1 MHTLFMMNKI
11 LITLQIYLFLCITYM
26 FAEPAGTWRL
36 YNSYTNISKVE
47 PFGNYIFALCDG
59 NLFSYN
65 TTDHSVTEHN
75 KLTGLTSQNIVNIAA
90 CKTAKKLLI
99 IYEDYTIDFL
109 PTDFA
114 KEVTTLVGLKE
125 KLTSKDKAITDI
137 HVNGKYAY
145 ITTEEL
151 GTLKINTLSGTI
163 EETYTHGEA
172 IPDDERA
179 TMTVDEYKT
188 LSGDA
193 KPDGPSDNNFFRLYL
208 NKHKLYAT
216 NGIADGPTLITRDGV
231 VHCAD
236 LTNGVTWADLPVP
249 NLYRQSYDYS
259 TTLCMAFDPND
270 ETHIFVGA
278 KTGLFEYRNNTFVKS
293 YNIENSTLTSSDLN
307 PKRTYVTS
315 LLFDKEQNLWA
326 FNGFFNML
334 SIHKMS
340 QNGTWEVL
348 DCKTNNIA
356 TQNRSLEGA
365 FISKSNG
372 LLWFTNSNWD
382 RSGLYALNM
391 ETQTLDSYI
400 AFINQDGQLVNTNPY
415 FFRPTEDA
423 EGNIWL
429 PTTNGPVYISSQD
442 IAEKNRVFTQPKIN
456 RDDDTELADYLLGEV
471 YCYVIAIDK
480 AQRKWIGT
488 KDAGIFVISADNTK
502 EVSHFT
508 TENSPLPSNEIYD
521 IVIDENSGIVYIAT
535 IKGLC
540 SYQTDITS
548 DYGTLN
554 EDNIYA
560 YPNPVS
566 PDFTGP
572 ITIKGLYEQCQIKI
586 TTPSGYI
593 VHKGIV
599 SGGSYKW
606 DGCDQNGDRVA
617 SGVYMVLVETPEG
630 SKGCVTKIAILK

>member
-1 MHTLFMMNKI
+1 MHTYFMIKKT
-11 LITLQIYLFLCITYM
+11 LIALQFCLLLCVTPTL
-26 FAEPAGTWRL
+26 AEPAGTWRL

-47 PFGNYIFALCDG
+47 PLGNYIFALCDG

-65 TTDHSVTEHN
+65 KNDHSVAEHN
-75 KLTGLTSQNIVNIAA
+75 KLTGLTSQNITDVAA
-90 CKTAKKLLI
+90 CETAKKLLI
-99 IYEDYTIDFL
+99 LYEDYTIDFL
-109 PTDFA
+109 PIDFDR
-114 KEVTTLVGLKE
+114 EITTLLGLKE
-125 KLTSKDKAITDI
+125 KLTSKDKVVTDI
-137 HVNGKYAY
+137 HINGKYAY
-145 ITTEEL
+145 LTTKEL
-151 GTLKINTLSGTI
+151 GTLKINMLNCTI

-172 IPDDERA
+172 IPDDERT

-208 NKHKLYAT
+208 NNGRLYAT
-216 NGIADGPTLITRDGV
+216 SGIADGPTLDVRPNAIHYAELNDLNWKDIPIPDV
-231 VHCAD
+231 AD
-236 LTNGVTWADLPVP
+236 KSSPYNTI
-249 NLYRQSYDYS
+249 
-259 TTLCMAFDPND
+259 LCMAFDPAD
-270 ETHIFVGA
+270 ASHFFVG
-278 KTGLFEYRNNTFVKS
+278 TSFGILEYNN
-293 YNIENSTLTSSDLN
+293 YNIFKTYNTENSTLAYNNIFLQNTFIS
-307 PKRTYVTS
+307 S
-315 LLFDKEQNLWA
+315 LLYDNNKNLWA
-326 FNGFFNML
+326 FNGFFNLLPINKMDATGNWEIIDREIN
-334 SIHKMS
+334 SI
-340 QNGTWEVL
+340 N
-348 DCKTNNIA
+348 

-372 LLWFTNSNWD
+372 LLWFTNSNWN

-400 AFINQDGQLVNTNPY
+400 EFINQDGKLVNTNPY
-415 FFRPTEDA
+415 FFRPIEDA
-423 EGNIWL
+423 EGNIWI
-429 PTTNGPVYISSQD
+429 PTTNGPVYLSSQN
-442 IAEKNRVFTQPKIN
+442 IAERNKVFTQPKIN
-456 RDDDTELADYLLGEV
+456 RDDDTDLADYLLGEV